1 VPRSIKV
8 DNEIKIY
15 DGRIVYGGPV
25 NITINA
31 IAADVLYFLY

>member
-1 VPRSIKV
+1 MKLKYIMKGWS
-8 DNEIKIY
+8 
-15 DGRIVYGGPV
+15 GRIVYGGPV